1 MSVLRWPTDSG
12 EAVRKGLRIF
22 DRVAPRYDVMR
33 VLISWGRET
42 TWKRSTLTS
51 ALPTPPRRCLDIATG
66 TGDVAALLLAMF
78 PGTRVVGLDGNRAML
93 ARARGKVDASR
104 ARWILADLNRLP
116 LAGERFD
123 LVTVAYGLRYCPDLP
138 AFLRECRER
147 LGKGG
152 VFWSFDLGR
161 PRSRV
166 LGALWT
172 GYLLLFGTLLGVF
185 LHGRPATYWHLVE
198 TLRAYPGQ
206 ARVAE
211 LLREAGFSEVGCV
224 ELLGGVMAVHVARN
238 GAAA

>member
-1 MSVLRWPTDSG
+1 MSVLRWPADAG
-12 EAVRKGLRIF
+12 VAVRKGLRIF

-42 TWKRSTLTS
+42 AWKRSTLTG
-51 ALPTPPRRCLDIATG
+51 ALRTPPRRCLDVATG
-66 TGDVAALLLAMF
+66 TGDVAGLVLTMF

-93 ARARGKVDASR
+93 ERARGKLSGSR
-104 ARWILADLNRLP
+104 ARWVLADLNRLP
-116 LAGERFD
+116 IASDDFD
-123 LVTVAYGLRYCPDLP
+123 LVTVAYGLRYCTDLRGFFQ
-138 AFLRECRER
+138 ACRQRLRP
-147 LGKGG
+147 GG

-161 PRSRV
+161 PSSRV
-166 LGALWT
+166 LAALWT

-211 LLREAGFSEVGCV
+211 LLREAGFSEVQCID
-224 ELLGGVMAVHVARN
+224 LLGGVMAVHVARN
-238 GAAA
+238 AAAA

>member
-1 MSVLRWPTDSG
+1 
-12 EAVRKGLRIF
+12 
-22 DRVAPRYDVMR
+22 
-33 VLISWGRET
+33 
-42 TWKRSTLTS
+42 
-51 ALPTPPRRCLDIATG
+51 
-66 TGDVAALLLAMF
+66 
-78 PGTRVVGLDGNRAML
+78 ML
-93 ARARGKVDASR
+93 ARARGKLAGPRVL
-104 ARWILADLNRLP
+104 WILADLNRLP
-116 LAGERFD
+116 LAGDHFD

-138 AFLRECRER
+138 AFFRECRER
-147 LGKGG
+147 LGPGG

-172 GYLLLFGTLLGVF
+172 GYLLVFGTLLGVF

-211 LLREAGFSEVGCV
+211 LLREAGFSEVRCV
-224 ELLGGVMAVHVARN
+224 NLVGGVMAVHVARN